1 MKTRQAA
8 PAADGLRPFVL
19 NWERSIWQTMR
30 RQSIPYAIVD
40 KARAAQTLTFRLRLA
55 DAGHLKKALGMSEQI
70 ALDLGVKR
78 VRIARNLGYLD
89 VEIGLPQ
96 AYHQKLSVSAL
107 RRKGGTWVALGQTS
121 IGTPVYVNLAGNRT
135 CHALVTGATGS
146 GKTVAE
152 RLIAW
157 TLSTDNQP
165 DQVQLIL
172 IDGAKKGAAWWGFE
186 HDAHLAHPII
196 VDSNEAVG
204 ALAWAVA
211 ELDRRMAQARKGPRL
226 FVIIDEIRALLNVAG
241 DQVAQ
246 AVEYIASIGREFGV
260 HIIVATQHAL
270 TDALGGSIAK
280 ANLVMRLTGW
290 VADATAAH
298 VATGINK
305 SGAEHLQGNG
315 DFLLVVAGQ
324 AHRLQM
330 AIVENRE
337 LGRLARCETVPRLE
351 LDHNIDRVLQV
362 AKPASPRKDL
372 DTEAEAVAYALATEC
387 GANELRAR
395 YGPMGTTR
403 ARRIRDFARTLRR
416 VLPGLGYIYPL
427 PLTTIS
433 SETARQAKIPAS
445 LVG

>member
-1 MKTRQAA
+1 MNTAQ
-8 PAADGLRPFVL
+8 LRPLVAR
-19 NWERSIWQTMR
+19 WEQSIWQAMA
-30 RQSIPYAIVD
+30 RQKISYRVID
-40 KARAAQTLTFRLRLA
+40 KARSSQVLTFRLRLA
-55 DAGHLKKALGMSEQI
+55 DERHLKKTLSMTEPI
-70 ALDLGVKR
+70 ALSLGVER
-78 VRIARNLGYLD
+78 VRISRHLGCLD
-89 VEIGLPQ
+89 VEVGLPP
-96 AYHQKLSVSAL
+96 AYHQKLSVRTL
-107 RRKGGTWVALGQTS
+107 NRKGGVWIALGQTS
-121 IGTPVYVNLAGNRT
+121 TGTPVHVNLAGNRT

-165 DQVQLIL
+165 DHVQLIL

-186 HDAHLAHPII
+186 RDAHLAHPII
-196 VDSNEAVG
+196 ADSNEAVS

-211 ELDRRMAQARKGPRL
+211 ELDRRMEQGRKAPRL
-226 FVIIDEIRALLNVAG
+226 FVIIDEIRALLKVAG

-298 VATGINK
+298 VATGIPK

-337 LGRLARCETVPRLE
+337 LGRLPRRESVPRLDLGQN
-351 LDHNIDRVLQV
+351 LDHVLEIAKTRPARKRVDDE
-362 AKPASPRKDL
+362 P
-372 DTEAEAVAYALATEC
+372 EAVAYALATRC
-387 GANELRAR
+387 GVGELRAR
-395 YGPMGTTR
+395 YGPMGTDR
-403 ARRIRDFARTLRR
+403 ARRIRDFARVLRR
-416 VLPGLGYIYPL
+416 VLPGMGYIYPL

-433 SETARQAKIPAS
+433 PETARRAQIPGD
-445 LVG
+445 LVGQ